1 MSCASTTS
9 ASVYNA
15 WETHIDK
22 MTTWCYSDTY
32 DFMVGL
38 FFVGLFLFAAAWA
51 VLNNSGGGG
60 APVYV
65 LVRPVEPPSKT

>member
-1 MSCASTTS
+1 
-9 ASVYNA
+9 
-15 WETHIDK
+15 

-32 DFMVGL
+32 DLMVGL

-51 VLNNSGGGG
+51 VLNSGGSA

-65 LVRPVEPPSKT
+65 LVKPVEPPLK